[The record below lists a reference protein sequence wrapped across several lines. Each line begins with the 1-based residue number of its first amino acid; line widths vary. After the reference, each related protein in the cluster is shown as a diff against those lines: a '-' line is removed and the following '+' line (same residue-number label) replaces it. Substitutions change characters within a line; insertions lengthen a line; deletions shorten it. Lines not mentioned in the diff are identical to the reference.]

1 MKHNYIKTLLAL
13 LMIVTVLIS
22 SCQKDNGTVDLAA
35 GQATITINMKG
46 IGASPDNSNPG
57 LRASVGTGKSITTPA
72 VQRQI
77 AKFNEQYNV
86 TATLREVSPATAP
99 VLRASANRAETTA
112 TGTGEILALGAGTA
126 YTVRVYDGATLVD
139 EKTFIQGEGNAEKFT
154 LAGGK
159 TYRFQA
165 FAYGNASAEEG
176 SADKDPLWWEKEIA
190 ITAGSNTVDIVLEHK
205 LTEVTVVFNAGTG
218 REITAINTGT
228 LAPNHNYTF
237 NKETGEVT
245 FGSTTTAAAINFTN
259 QSAGQTWT
267 SDPVMIA
274 VEDTNNGTVELSDVT
289 INGID
294 GAISSDGWVLKA
306 GVQYILELNLGNK
319 EEQGID
325 IGGSMW
331 SSGNLTYDPETDEY
345 YFGEAHNAAGD
356 YWFPDRL
363 LPKRLDGT
371 NQGSD
376 ATNGGNGDPCALVS
390 SGSWRLP
397 TQAELQDLLNR
408 TASGGV
414 DNPGPESWSPPARY
428 VDHYDGTPSTDLGMF
443 FGVLTHP
450 VTHPGENRDQYLFFP
465 YGGYYPNDNIGATV
479 GREAAYLT
487 SATAGGY
494 ITFHLTGVAGD
505 IGYGSGW
512 RAASATEAVQIRC
525 VQN

>member
-1 MKHNYIKTLLAL
+1 MKYNNIKTLLAVF
-13 LMIVTVLIS
+13 MAVTVLAS
-22 SCQKDNGTVDLAA
+22 SCQKDNGTSDLAA
-35 GQATITINMKG
+35 GEATVSINMKG
-46 IGASPDNSNPG
+46 ISASANNSNLG
-57 LRASVGTGKSITTPA
+57 LRSSAGTGKSIVTPA
-72 VQRQI
+72 VQRQVT
-77 AKFNEQYNV
+77 KFNEQYNV
-86 TATLREVSPATAP
+86 TATLREVTPATAP

-112 TGTGEILALGAGTA
+112 TGMGEILALDAGTA

-139 EKTFIQGEGNAEKFT
+139 EKIYTQGEGNAEQFT
-154 LAGGK
+154 LEGGK
-159 TYRFQA
+159 TYTFQA
-165 FAYGNASAEEG
+165 FAYGDAHAEEG
-176 SADKDPLWWEKEIA
+176 SADQDPLWWDKEVA

-205 LTEVTVVFNAGTG
+205 LTEVTVVFNAGSG
-218 REITAINTGT
+218 RTINAISVGT
-228 LAPNHNYTF
+228 LAPNQAYTF
-237 NKETGEVT
+237 NEETGVVA
-245 FGSTTTAAAINFTN
+245 FGAETTAATVNFTS
-259 QSAGQTWT
+259 QTEGQTWT
-267 SDPVMIA
+267 SNPTMIA
-274 VEDTNNGTVELSDVT
+274 VENTSNGIVELPGVT
-289 INGID
+289 INNIRGSIT
-294 GAISSDGWVLKA
+294 SSGWALRA
-306 GVQYILELNLGNK
+306 GVQYILELNLGDK

-331 SSGNLTYDPETDEY
+331 SSGNLTYDPETGEY

-376 ATNGGNGDPCALVS
+376 ATNGGNGDPCTLVS

-397 TQAELQDLLNR
+397 TQAELQDLLDR
-408 TASGGV
+408 TASGGI

-494 ITFHLTGVAGD
+494 ITFHLTGVARD